1 MADQDSPDNSRARG
15 KVAEPVV
22 PARKSAADTVRKDA
36 DGQFADVDCGG
47 DNSGLSAATP
57 RVTSDG
63 ENTGADWDAQRNEE
77 STPDRKT

>member
-1 MADQDSPDNSRARG
+1 MADEDNRARG
-15 KVAEPVV
+15 KVAAPVV

-36 DGQFADVDCGG
+36 EGQFADVDCGG
-47 DNSGLSAATP
+47 SNSGLSAATP

-63 ENTGADWDAQRNEE
+63 ENTGGAWDADRNEE